1 MAKLMKSTKDEML
14 DVEKIIGQL
23 LRIGILISVI
33 IMILGMILLFVTG
46 KSGYPANSYPI
57 GLNEIIK
64 GCLALRPFAL
74 MMLGLF
80 CLILTPV
87 LRVLASIL
95 AFALEKDYLYV
106 WITIFVLFILI
117 VAILVG
123 HRY

>member
-1 MAKLMKSTKDEML
+1 MKSTKDEML